1 MTDDA
6 LFGLANAIPLLGWL
20 ALALAPLR
28 RRLAIGLARSVAA
41 VLAAGY
47 LLLVG
52 LALARAPGPMPDLTS
67 LTGLARAFADPHV
80 MLIGW
85 VHYLAFD
92 LWVGSWEAEE
102 AHRVGMPHL
111 LLLPCLAFTF
121 LAGPIG
127 LLMFLGLRYARGLAQ
142 QRPNH
147 DMR

>member
-6 LFGLANAIPLLGWL
+6 LFGLANVVPLLGWL
-20 ALALAPLR
+20 ALAMAPLR
-28 RRLAIGLARSVAA
+28 RQLAIGLARIVAA

-52 LALARAPGPMPDLTS
+52 LALGRASGPMPDLTS
-67 LTGLARAFADPHV
+67 LSGLAQAFANPHV

-102 AHRVGMPHL
+102 AHRVGMPHI
-111 LLLPCLAFTF
+111 LLLPCLALTF

-142 QRPNH
+142 QRLNH